1 MNNIKGVPNFIEGIT
16 LIGGDLQ
23 LKIITSLVIIIILW
37 VTRKG
42 VHRVI
47 VKWTDNIEQR
57 YNWIKTANYI
67 IIVLGAVLVGRVW
80 FQGIQSIATFLGLLS
95 AGLAIALSDVVKS
108 MAGWIYIIVRRP
120 FSAGDRI
127 QIGKYSGDVI
137 DILFFKFTLMEI
149 GNWVDADQ
157 STGRLIHIPN
167 NKVLTEVIANYGQGF
182 QFIWNEIPVLITF
195 ESDWRN
201 AKKILTDIANKNAA
215 HQTRKAEKKI
225 KEAAKKYMI
234 FQRTLA
240 PTVYTTVKDSGVLL
254 TIRYLIN
261 PRYRRISEQA
271 IWEDILTEFK
281 EFNNIDF
288 AYPTQRFYDNNH
300 EGKKSQNPKK

>member
-16 LIGGDLQ
+16 GIGGDLQ

-108 MAGWIYIIVRRP
+108 MAGWIYILFEIFSGEAGTLAAKAGNKSLQTA
-120 FSAGDRI
+120 FSAMRI
-127 QIGKYSGDVI
+127 IVTIGWAVYPLGYIFGYLTGGVDVNA
-137 DILFFKFTLMEI
+137 L
-149 GNWVDADQ
+149 N
-157 STGRLIHIPN
+157 
-167 NKVLTEVIANYGQGF
+167 VIY
-182 QFIWNEIPVLITF
+182 
-195 ESDWRN
+195 
-201 AKKILTDIANKNAA
+201 NAA
-215 HQTRKAEKKI
+215 DFLNKIAFGLIIWAAAMQNTRVS
-225 KEAAKKYMI
+225 
-234 FQRTLA
+234 R
-240 PTVYTTVKDSGVLL
+240 S
-254 TIRYLIN
+254 
-261 PRYRRISEQA
+261 
-271 IWEDILTEFK
+271 
-281 EFNNIDF
+281 
-288 AYPTQRFYDNNH
+288 
-300 EGKKSQNPKK
+300 